1 MESLNLNVDEYTN
14 PEIEEILSLQYPYQ
28 NQDVITAKGKLH
40 GVLTN
45 DNMVDINTKIKI
57 ENFLETVSK
66 RLINDIESG
75 IKNASHVN
83 SDFYKHKNTVI
94 ESNDHFIITHKER
107 REESFNLPSQFG
119 LNIGNDGGAPPG
131 IINPIKY
138 TTIKRALNIDSR
150 FRPNYYKTNSADQK
164 LSLPYKF
171 ENIINMRL
179 ASIEIPLSYYAV
191 SKSYGNNTFIIG
203 WDIHPVKNTPQH
215 LIRITIPDGN
225 YETSINKQTGASNIE
240 SVINAALQS
249 KNQDILLPKTSTSLL
264 PRYSI
269 SEDPSF
275 NLVYTVDH
283 TSGRSIFAFDPS
295 GVCNIDEIIGDPTTY
310 ANKIRYRLFFGV
322 DSSLSDEDLVSGIA
336 AVDPLP
342 FYLGWQL
349 GYRTN
354 LYDSGP
360 LIVDLNNTVA
370 PIIYPCP
377 VISEGLCYIKG
388 PQYIFVAI
396 EDYNNNVN
404 NYYISAYTDS
414 INNANIIAR
423 INLAT
428 VVQNNGVFQTGEDD
442 GFSTQINRSRNYFG
456 PVNIEKLRITL
467 LDEYGRIVNLNNMD
481 WSCALMFEQVYDGGV
496 ISY

>member
-14 PEIEEILSLQYPYQ
+14 QEIEEILSLQYPYQ

-45 DNMVDINTKIKI
+45 DNMVDISTKIKI
-57 ENFLETVSK
+57 ENFLETVSN
-66 RLINDIESG
+66 RLIKDIESG

-83 SDFYKHKNTVI
+83 TDFFKHKNKVI
-94 ESNDHFIITHKER
+94 ESNEHFIITNNARK
-107 REESFNLPSQFG
+107 EESYNLSSIWG
-119 LNIGNDGGAPPG
+119 LNIGLDGGAPPG
-131 IINPIKY
+131 VINPIKY

-150 FRPNYYKTNSADQK
+150 FRPNYYKTSSSDQR
-164 LSLPYKF
+164 LTLPYKF

-203 WDIHPVKNTPQH
+203 WDISGNIPQH
-215 LIRITIPDGN
+215 LVRITIPDGN

-240 SVINAALQS
+240 SVINACIQS
-249 KNQDILLPKTSTSLL
+249 KNQDILLPKTGTPSL

-295 GVCNIDEIIGDPTTY
+295 GVCDISGIINDPTKY

-322 DSSLSDEDLVSGIA
+322 DSSLSDEELISGVT

-360 LIVDLNNTVA
+360 LIINSSNSIA
-370 PIIYPCP
+370 PIVYPCP
-377 VISEGLCYIKG
+377 AISEGLCYIKG

-428 VVQNNGVFQTGEDD
+428 VVQNNGVYQTGEDD
-442 GFSTQINRSRNYFG
+442 GFSTQINRSRSYFG